1 MNAVILNIF
10 LWFYKIARLNLNFY
24 TRSKCIWVQYDSVID
39 TMILEEVNR
48 LFKQFVVIIML
59 CLFGVTAVYTL
70 YIYIK
75 AKGIRASFKE

>member
-10 LWFYKIARLNLNFY
+10 LWFYKIARLNFY
-24 TRSKCIWVQYDSVID
+24 TRSKWIWVQYDSVLD

-48 LFKQFVVIIML
+48 LIKQFVVIIML

-70 YIYIK
+70 YIYNK